1 MVGRGGAFFFLCL
14 SFLRKREGG
23 CFKVFFFLKYFFFVH
38 SRFFLFLFLRD
49 LTPPTTTQLVPLPY
63 PPRPWVSLWRARV
76 NKSLVQLQ
84 TLRQFSRGQSSPRN
98 GRAYFSRNE
107 ILFYLLLYF
116 TSPLLRF
123 LAEFSLSKKTT
134 KT

>member
-1 MVGRGGAFFFLCL
+1 MFFSTCVHLHTRHTRRNADIHTTKNTGEKKRKCSKVFKGETKMCFFF
-14 SFLRKREGG
+14 
-23 CFKVFFFLKYFFFVH
+23 
-38 SRFFLFLFLRD
+38 

-84 TLRQFSRGQSSPRN
+84 TLRRFSRGQSSPRN
-98 GRAYFSRNE
+98 GRAYFSRNK